1 MPPDLCPSVEG
12 LFDFRDVKLAE
23 TGDLGHKLSAV
34 PETLAW
40 SAYSDPALPALERQR
55 IFARAWQY
63 VGHLGEFGDEAGYVA
78 GRVGDIPVVVTR
90 DRGGVFRAFLN
101 VCRHRGSV
109 LAAGAAARETL
120 QCPYHA
126 WTYGL
131 DGTLKAAPRSNREP
145 GFDCEG
151 ISLRPASV
159 GAWGPFLFVN
169 PDPEATPLADVLG
182 DLPELVANAGVVV
195 DRLKLHG
202 RAESTVEANWKLVS
216 ENFLECYH
224 CAVAHPGF
232 SAVVDVSAD
241 AYELALGDSFSSQ
254 FGPVRENNK
263 GLDTKGEVAR
273 SQFHFLWPNTMI
285 NIFPGRTN
293 FSIGPV
299 LPAGPERTERYL
311 DYFFGPEVDDVWISE
326 LLELDS
332 QVGAEDKVLVEN
344 VQRGVATGLIDRG
357 RLLPESERLIVDFQ
371 RRVRTALS

>member
-1 MPPDLCPSVEG
+1 M
-12 LFDFRDVKLAE
+12 
-23 TGDLGHKLSAV
+23 

-40 SAYSDPALPALERQR
+40 SAYSDPVLPGRERER

-63 VGHLGEFGDEAGYVA
+63 VGHWGELGEGAGYLA

-90 DRGGVFRAFLN
+90 DRDGVLRAFLN

-131 DGTLKAAPRSNREP
+131 DGALLTAPRSNREP
-145 GFDCEG
+145 GFDCGG
-151 ISLRPASV
+151 IALRPASV
-159 GAWGPFLFVN
+159 GVWGPFVF
-169 PDPEATPLADVLG
+169 A
-182 DLPELVANAGVVV
+182 AGVEV
-195 DRLKLHG
+195 DQLQHSG
-202 RAESTVEANWKLVS
+202 RAESAVDANWKLVA

-232 SAVVDVSAD
+232 SALVDVSPD
-241 AYELALGDSFSSQ
+241 AYELALGESFSSQ
-254 FGPVRENNK
+254 FGPVRANGK
-263 GLDTKGEVAR
+263 GLDTEGEVTR

-285 NIFPGRTN
+285 NIFPGRMN

-299 LPAGPERTERYL
+299 LPAGPERTERFL
-311 DYFFGPEVDDVWISE
+311 DYFFGPDVEETWISE
-326 LLELDS
+326 LLDFDG

-371 RRVRTALS
+371 RRVQTALA

>member
-1 MPPDLCPSVEG
+1 MPES
-12 LFDFRDVKLAE
+12 
-23 TGDLGHKLSAV
+23 
-34 PETLAW
+34 LAW
-40 SAYSDPALPALERQR
+40 SAYSDPALPALERER

-63 VGHLGEFGDEAGYVA
+63 VGQLGELGESPGYVA
-78 GRVGDIPVVVTR
+78 ARVGDIPVVVTR
-90 DRGGVFRAFLN
+90 DRDSVLRAFLN

-109 LAAGAAARETL
+109 LAAGAASRETL

-131 DGTLKAAPRSNREP
+131 DGALKAAPRSTSEP

-151 ISLRPASV
+151 ISLRPASA
-159 GAWGPFLFVN
+159 GAWGPFVFVN
-169 PDPEATPLADVLG
+169 PDPEAVPLTDVLG
-182 DLPELVANAGVVV
+182 NLPELVAAAGVDV
-195 DRLKLHG
+195 DELRHHA
-202 RAESTVEANWKLVS
+202 RAESTVEANWKLVA

-232 SAVVDVSAD
+232 SALVDVSPD
-241 AYELALGDSFSSQ
+241 AYELALGDAFSSQ
-254 FGPVRENNK
+254 FGPVRENGS

-293 FSIGPV
+293 FSIGPL
-299 LPAGPERTERYL
+299 LPADPQRTDRFL
-311 DYFFGPEVDDVWISE
+311 DYFFGSDVEEGWIGE
-326 LLELDS
+326 LLDFDG

-344 VQRGVATGLIDRG
+344 VQRGVATGLIERG

-371 RRVRTALS
+371 RRIRSSLA